1 MAALALALVL
11 PVRVVVGVMIFYLPF
26 ESWLV
31 GYLPGSAATV
41 ARYGVEAIGVALF
54 AVALVSQRAERNRWG
69 AIAVPLATVL
79 VTWGLAALF
88 AGVSPST
95 ALIGF
100 RAELRWLLVGLVVAL
115 TYDRALDTRWY
126 GRAVV
131 GAAALPELHRVDGV
145 ARRLVGVRGVCTRLS
160 EIVIG
165 GLSVSSSGECPRS
178 LGASVR
184 SAITTRWRRISCS
197 LGLC

>member
-1 MAALALALVL
+1 MGRAGRRGRCLCCGRPCGHPFP
-11 PVRVVVGVMIFYLPF
+11 PVRVGRSGGGARVGPGAGTTGSGGGGRDDLLSAVRVVAGGI
-26 ESWLV
+26 S
-31 GYLPGSAATV
+31 PGSAATV

-54 AVALVSQRAERNRWG
+54 AVALVSRRAERNRWG
-69 AIAVPLATVL
+69 AIALPVAAVL

-131 GAAALPELHRVDGV
+131 GAAALQSCIALSASGPAAPRC
-145 ARRLVGVRGVCTRLS
+145 RRCSHPT
-160 EIVIG
+160 I
-165 GLSVSSSGECPRS
+165 RS
-178 LGASVR
+178 
-184 SAITTRWRRISCS
+184 
-197 LGLC
+197 